1 MAVGLGK
8 SGIMPFLLLVSSVIL
23 GNYVVSLQ
31 IEEYDSHNYEYQMIM
46 NIKYNNASR
55 MLSPWHVITNDL
67 FTILLYD
74 IKMRRHIWIEKWH
87 SAVPRKIWSQ
97 NSK

>member
-31 IEEYDSHNYEYQMIM
+31 IEEYDSHNYEYQMI
-46 NIKYNNASR
+46 YE
-55 MLSPWHVITNDL
+55 
-67 FTILLYD
+67 Y
-74 IKMRRHIWIEKWH
+74 
-87 SAVPRKIWSQ
+87 KIQ
-97 NSK
+97 